1 MTFLRVQAR
10 DGRQRAVRGQS
21 ETKVSSWASPGVAF
35 WFLHDPLAIL
45 ITVGSQWPW
54 CFFSV
59 WPFWQQPSVCLKPS
73 SGSLSV
79 RGKSASPGTLKIFFP
94 YRKPVYGL
102 YKQLSRLKIS
112 LNWFKTSWWGYSV
125 TLTESSQLIMT
136 YVQNHGH
143 SLLMFWCRKK
153 KKSVKGEQWKHV
165 RRTGI
170 FFPLFSALKS
180 VFKSVLRSP
189 SQRYIR
195 NEFFNVSRETFLR
208 SGDTSLVHLATG
220 QYLPSD
226 SIFFLKTCSISVKQ
240 AD

>member
-45 ITVGSQWPW
+45 ITVGSRWPW

-79 RGKSASPGTLKIFFP
+79 RGKSASPGTLKIFFS

-102 YKQLSRLKIS
+102 YKQLSWLKIS

-153 KKSVKGEQWKHV
+153 KKSRWKVNSENMLGEQ
-165 RRTGI
+165 G
-170 FFPLFSALKS
+170 FF
-180 VFKSVLRSP
+180 SP
-189 SQRYIR
+189 SFQ
-195 NEFFNVSRETFLR
+195 
-208 SGDTSLVHLATG
+208 H
-220 QYLPSD
+220 
-226 SIFFLKTCSISVKQ
+226 
-240 AD
+240 